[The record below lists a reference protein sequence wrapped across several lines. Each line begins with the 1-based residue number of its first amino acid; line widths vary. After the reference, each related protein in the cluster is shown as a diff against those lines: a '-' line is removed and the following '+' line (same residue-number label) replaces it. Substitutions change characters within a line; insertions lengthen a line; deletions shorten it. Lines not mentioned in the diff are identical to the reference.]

1 MDKPVQKATQAPGAP
16 DMSKIGS
23 QLLYLNRRIVTA
35 MTSDDYVSAAR
46 AKEKRDEILNSD
58 AGHNLVTAVRAAF
71 TTLGSDVS
79 RLPAEVRQTAMQMLP
94 ESLEL
99 DLRGRGRSLEMLENR
114 NNEAFFMKHGVARD
128 DANLMSRLFTL
139 GSDRLDPDSEEYVRA
154 SRMYKLFHQNPNDPA
169 AMRAGIDNF
178 IEGVQVIRRAYVDP
192 ANPEAP
198 SIYTLHQAGEVF
210 DMAQRAK
217 LTPDDAAM
225 LLRTGRELAM
235 KHPNRPT
242 DDAAYL
248 TRYATD
254 FFEANAMAAAKTPGY
269 SQAFKQFKQA
279 GLLDAASDP
288 SSVASGIAAATPK
301 LRILDNLRAPQETK
315 DRYMRV
321 LAVRNGISGAMN
333 SPQYRED
340 MAALTRDMPAL
351 ARSLSVAAGADG
363 GLSSRDHADA
373 LRSALANRVAGSDAD
388 PEVARALDL
397 VGPVKRKEN
406 LFNQVLGGNVQKH
419 RLAEDFSPL
428 VAPDSTLQEK
438 ADAARRIMQN
448 MQRDPSYYPLRPT
461 GSEAEAIE
469 MFARLA
475 GGDSETV
482 EFLDR
487 REYLIRAAREQ
498 IPLGSAGTPRGVAA
512 QADRKLRTLQQDLG
526 SAMRTLARIP
536 YSGDVVE
543 LEEALQNTTVS
554 VDGSS
559 YPVGTLLNASPSGRA
574 FIEQLREK
582 TPESLSLVG
591 RALRKTDQAY
601 SWAVRTVNAP
611 GQSASAVLLGAFSD
625 TPGKIRSLI
634 KDPSGAGER
643 VITELLRQDQF
654 IIDSGGGVRFAA
666 LPSKQALPP
675 PEKLSAYGKTFK
687 PDQANEFAETAVAG
701 LREALRSFAQQD
713 PAQGIA
719 PEVLESAYSVIREA
733 RDAESQLARLSV
745 DNPDVY
751 ATILG
756 TSQEEA
762 TVDYGRVL
770 QLQESLGLAPDGAYE
785 RWATMQQRQRERDE
799 DRAWKVAQAKSEFDK
814 NTREQNRKL
823 LEAHLRGQ
831 ARGEPL
837 LAPEVALVLAQQVNP
852 ALAAAMQ
859 QQSPV
864 AAPE

>member
-1 MDKPVQKATQAPGAP
+1 MDKSVQKATQTSAAP
-16 DMSKIGS
+16 DMSGIGS

-58 AGHNLVTAVRAAF
+58 AGHNMVTSVRAAF

-94 ESLEL
+94 ESLEQ

-114 NNEAFFMKHGVARD
+114 NNEAFFMKQGVARD
-128 DANLMSRLFTL
+128 DAHMMSRLFTL

-154 SRMYKLFHQNPNDPA
+154 SRMYKLLQQNPNDPA

-178 IEGVQVIRRAYVDP
+178 IEGVQVIRQALVDP
-192 ANPEAP
+192 ANSEAP

-217 LTPDDAAM
+217 LTTDDAAT
-225 LLRTGRELAM
+225 LLKTGRELAM

-248 TRYATD
+248 TRYAAD
-254 FFEANAMAAAKTPGY
+254 FFETNAVAAAKTPGY
-269 SQAFKQFKQA
+269 SQAFTQFKQA

-288 SSVASGIAAATPK
+288 ISVASGIAAATPK

-321 LAVRNGISGAMN
+321 LAVRNGISGAVN
-333 SPQYRED
+333 SPQYRDD

-363 GLSSRDHADA
+363 GLSTRDHADA

-397 VGPVKRKEN
+397 AGPVKRKEN

-428 VAPDSTLQEK
+428 LAPDSTLQEK
-438 ADAARRIMQN
+438 AAAARRIMQN
-448 MQRDPSYYPLRPT
+448 MQQDPSYYPLRPT

-469 MFARLA
+469 TFARLA

-482 EFLDR
+482 EFPGR
-487 REYLIRAAREQ
+487 REYLTRAAREH
-498 IPLGSAGTPRGVAA
+498 IPLGSAGNPRGVAA
-512 QADRKLRTLQQDLG
+512 QADRKLRTTQQDLG
-526 SAMRTLARIP
+526 SAMRTLERLP
-536 YSGDVVE
+536 FSGDVVK
-543 LEEALQNTTVS
+543 LEEALQTTTVS

-559 YPVGTLLNASPSGRA
+559 YPIGTLLNASPSGRA

-582 TPESLSLVG
+582 TPESRSPAG
-591 RALRKTDQAY
+591 RVVRKGVQAY
-601 SWAVRTVNAP
+601 SRAAL
-611 GQSASAVLLGAFSD
+611 ALLTPAQVELALIQGAFSD
-625 TPGKIRSLI
+625 TPGKTRSLI

-654 IIDSGGGVRFAA
+654 IIDSGGGVKFAE

-687 PDQANEFAETAVAG
+687 PEQTNEFAETAVAG
-701 LREALRSFAQQD
+701 LRDAFRSFAQQD
-713 PAQGIA
+713 PARGIA
-719 PEVLESAYSVIREA
+719 PVVLESSYAVIREA

-745 DNPDVY
+745 DNPELH

-762 TVDYGRVL
+762 TVDYGQVL

-799 DRAWKVAQAKSEFDK
+799 DRAWKLEKAREESKK
-814 NTREQNRKL
+814 NTDSQNRRI
-823 LEAHLRGQ
+823 LEAHLKGKAEGKPQ
-831 ARGEPL
+831 LTPEQEAVL
-837 LAPEVALVLAQQVNP
+837 LQQFNPGLLVAPQSEVVT
-852 ALAAAMQ
+852 
-859 QQSPV
+859 
-864 AAPE
+864 PE

>member
-1 MDKPVQKATQAPGAP
+1 MDTPAQSTLQTSAAP
-16 DMSKIGS
+16 DMSRIGS

-94 ESLEL
+94 ESLEQ

-139 GSDRLDPDSEEYVRA
+139 GSDRLDPDSEEGVRA
-154 SRMYKLFHQNPNDPA
+154 SRMYKMFHQNPNDPA

-178 IEGVQVIRRAYVDP
+178 IEGVRVIRQALVDP
-192 ANPEAP
+192 ANSEAP
-198 SIYTLHQAGEVF
+198 SIYTVHQAGEVF

-217 LTPDDAAM
+217 LTTDDAAT
-225 LLRTGRELAM
+225 LLKTGRELAM
-235 KHPNRPT
+235 KHPNRPM

-254 FFEANAMAAAKTPGY
+254 FFETNAVAAAKTPGY

-288 SSVASGIAAATPK
+288 ISVASGIAAATPK
-301 LRILDNLRAPQETK
+301 LRILDNLRVPQETK

-363 GLSSRDHADA
+363 GLSTRDHADA
-373 LRSALANRVAGSDAD
+373 IRSSLANRVAGSESD
-388 PEVARALDL
+388 PAVAQALDL
-397 VGPVKRKEN
+397 AGSVKRKEN

-428 VAPDSTLQEK
+428 LAPDSTLQEK
-438 ADAARRIMQN
+438 AAAARRIMQN
-448 MQRDPSYYPLRPT
+448 MQRDHDYYPLRPT
-461 GSEAEAIE
+461 GREAEAIE
-469 MFARLA
+469 TFARLA
-475 GGDSETV
+475 GGDSEPG

-487 REYLIRAAREQ
+487 REYLTRAAREQ

-512 QADRKLRTLQQDLG
+512 QADKKLRTAQQDLG
-526 SAMRTLARIP
+526 SAMRTLERLRF
-536 YSGDVVE
+536 SGDLVQ
-543 LEEALQNTTVS
+543 LEEALQTTTVS
-554 VDGSS
+554 VDGAS

-574 FIEQLREK
+574 FIEQLREN
-582 TPESLSLVG
+582 TPESRSPAG
-591 RALRKTDQAY
+591 RYLRKTVQAY
-601 SWAVRTVNAP
+601 FAADRALAAP
-611 GQSASAVLLGAFSD
+611 GQSRRVLIEGAFSD
-625 TPGKIRSLI
+625 TPGKIRSRI
-634 KDPSGAGER
+634 KDPWGAGER

-654 IIDSGGGVRFAA
+654 IIDSGGGVKFAK

-675 PEKLSAYGKTFK
+675 PEKLSAYGKTFT
-687 PDQANEFAETAVAG
+687 PEQTTEFAETAVAG

-745 DNPDVY
+745 DNPDIH

-762 TVDYGRVL
+762 VVNYGQVL

-799 DRAWKVAQAKSEFDK
+799 DQAWKVAQAKIEFEK

-831 ARGEPL
+831 AKGEPL

-852 ALAAAMQ
+852 ALAEAMQ